1 MAKKSGM
8 VIVVPKAMQ
17 ARKISEITD
26 DPKLLAYYEKKGIKT
41 VGEAVD
47 NKPPQKYWWP
57 VFQKVAYEILQRK
70 YGLCKDN
77 FTCVVKGLCGW
88 R

>member
-1 MAKKSGM
+1 M
-8 VIVVPKAMQ
+8 ITVPKAMQ
-17 ARKISEITD
+17 VRKISEFTD

-57 VFQKVAYEILQRK
+57 VFQKVAYEILQIK
-70 YGLCKDN
+70 KL
-77 FTCVVKGLCGW
+77 
-88 R
+88 